1 MSMLHRQ
8 PWTHKFATWLQSA
21 GFDAKS
27 MNWVRAGGT
36 SELLAIGHLQN
47 IERPIVLFLHGLGND
62 ALFPNVHL
70 FQHLLESGYNIVT
83 TDLDGHGKTCTSLFG
98 RVSIKNLVTDM
109 IDQIDQ
115 LTVGR
120 PRLHLCG
127 YSIGAALLLD
137 YAVHN
142 PERIQ
147 SLSMIGLPLNLNAGY
162 LLAAEVISPLRPSY
176 MQALRD
182 YGFLG
187 IHPSLGPILRSR
199 YPVRVAPDESGSYLY
214 VAARI
219 IENINPLAKLQLVTF
234 PSLLVAGSLD
244 FFANHRKIDEFIAS
258 LNLQTFSLTG
268 ETHFTSMLSHK
279 LARRIEVLLRTSP

>member
-1 MSMLHRQ
+1 MLHRQ
-8 PWTHKFATWLQSA
+8 PWTHKFESWLKNR
-21 GFDAKS
+21 GFDAQS
-27 MNWVRAGGT
+27 IAWDRAGGRH
-36 SELLAIGHLQN
+36 ELLAMGHLEN
-47 IERPIVLFLHGLGND
+47 ASRPIVLFLHGLGND

-70 FQHLLESGYNIVT
+70 FQHLLESGYNVFT
-83 TDLDGHGKTCTSLFG
+83 SDLDGHGKNSGSKIG
-98 RVSIKNLVTDM
+98 RVTIMNLVEDV
-109 IDQIDQ
+109 INQIDKIS
-115 LTVGR
+115 VGR
-120 PRLHLCG
+120 PRLHFCG
-127 YSIGAALLLD
+127 YSMGAALLLN

-147 SLSMIGLPLNLNAGY
+147 SLAMVGLPLNLNAGY
-162 LLAAEVISPLRPSY
+162 LLAAEIISPLRPSY
-176 MQALRD
+176 IQALKD

-199 YPVRVAPDESGSYLY
+199 YPVRVAPDESGNYLY

-219 IENINPLAKLQLVTF
+219 IETLNPLTKLQLVTF
-234 PSLLVAGSLD
+234 PSLLVSGSLD

>member
-1 MSMLHRQ
+1 MLHRQ
-8 PWTHKFATWLQSA
+8 PWTVKFESWLNQS
-21 GFDAKS
+21 GFQS
-27 MNWVRAGGT
+27 MTLTLERAEGK
-36 SELLAIGHLQN
+36 SELLALGHP
-47 IERPIVLFLHGLGND
+47 EDSSRPIVLFLHGLGND

-70 FQHLLESGYNIVT
+70 FQHLLESGYNIYT
-83 TDLDGHGKTCTSLFG
+83 TDLDGHGKTSTTTLSQNT
-98 RVSIKNLVTDM
+98 IKSLVTE
-109 IDQIDQ
+109 IIGQLDQMTI
-115 LTVGR
+115 GR
-120 PRLHLCG
+120 PRLHFCG
-127 YSIGAALLLD
+127 YSMGAVLLLD
-137 YAVHN
+137 YAVNN

-147 SLSMIGLPLNLNAGY
+147 SLSMVGLPLNLNAGY
-162 LLAAEVISPLRPSY
+162 LLATEIISPIRPSY
-176 MQALRD
+176 IQALRD

-199 YPVRVAPDESGSYLY
+199 YPVRVAPCESGNYLY

-219 IENINPLAKLQLVTF
+219 IEAINPIAKLQLVTF

-258 LNLQTFSLTG
+258 LNLQTFSLKG